1 MKKIVLVLLIVFLCG
16 CSNKL
21 TCTYEEKYEDVKI
34 KYKIVFDF
42 KKNEYTSID
51 KMIFKD
57 NNKASDYYEEIK
69 EYKNEYNLSL
79 DNKVITSR
87 MSDTIKLDG
96 DKNKIKEQYEGYDY
110 KCK

>member
-1 MKKIVLVLLIVFLCG
+1 M
-16 CSNKL
+16 
-21 TCTYEEKYEDVKI
+21 YEEKYEDVKI
-34 KYKIVFDF
+34 KNKIVFDF

-69 EYKNEYNLSL
+69 EYKDEYNLSL

>member
-1 MKKIVLVLLIVFLCG
+1 
-16 CSNKL
+16 
-21 TCTYEEKYEDVKI
+21 
-34 KYKIVFDF
+34 
-42 KKNEYTSID
+42 
-51 KMIFKD
+51 MIFKD

-96 DKNKIKEQYEGYDY
+96 DKNKIKEQYQGYDY